1 MREVGPIAANQLRIG
16 LGALA
21 STARST
27 RPIYSC
33 ILLFCTHAEVCIW
46 CSIARTDQE
55 PRHQAIFFWIASS
68 FRFRRPHHAAP
79 PWNQRAG
86 PQPSR
91 QGAPRRPRQPAAGT
105 ARCPP
110 PCPPPPSPCRRF
122 APLQE
127 QYKRVGDQVN
137 ETKLQLMK
145 SQMEQF
151 RGSLEDFAL
160 KHRQDI
166 RQDPVFRWARGAVG
180 AGLAGRPPAPL
191 GGC

>member
-1 MREVGPIAANQLRIG
+1 MRRRPGISGLDRNRAARVRPA
-16 LGALA
+16 ALA
-21 STARST
+21 TASCRAQRRH
-27 RPIYSC
+27 RPSPPS
-33 ILLFCTHAEVCIW
+33 LFCL
-46 CSIARTDQE
+46 
-55 PRHQAIFFWIASS
+55 
-68 FRFRRPHHAAP
+68 
-79 PWNQRAG
+79 
-86 PQPSR
+86 SR
-91 QGAPRRPRQPAAGT
+91 
-105 ARCPP
+105 
-110 PCPPPPSPCRRF
+110 S
-122 APLQE
+122 LQE

>member
-1 MREVGPIAANQLRIG
+1 M
-16 LGALA
+16 
-21 STARST
+21 
-27 RPIYSC
+27 
-33 ILLFCTHAEVCIW
+33 CIW
-46 CSIARTDQE
+46 CSIASTDQT
-55 PRHQAIFFWIASS
+55 PLYQAIRVPIASS
-68 FRFRRPHHAAP
+68 FHFQASPPCGAALESAGWTATGPPGCAP
-79 PWNQRAG
+79 P
-86 PQPSR
+86 PS
-91 QGAPRRPRQPAAGT
+91 PLPAAGRSADT
-105 ARCPP
+105 ARR
-110 PCPPPPSPCRRF
+110 PPPPSLFCLSRS
-122 APLQE
+122 LQE